1 MRTKQM
7 KKDNSF
13 AIFAL
18 ILLLTVVF
26 LAVSAVRPAFAA
38 NESGNGTN
46 EIVLVVR
53 PLVIMNYSAVPGQ
66 RFDVSINVTALGA
79 LNLHGFT
86 MRLGYDPTLVNC
98 IPYVGG
104 LGDIFNGFSIT
115 VAPSIIDNALGNVYV
130 SINLTSQ
137 SATVNNNGTLFTFRF
152 QVKGTGET
160 SLHVH
165 DAVLYGIGG
174 SHIQFTAYDGYFN
187 NKFNFDLTM
196 PLILLAVTFA
206 SLFLNLKTESKLK
219 GVFEERE
226 FRVRDA
232 VLLVGLMTVM
242 ITLIV
247 VVQQLSTVLMVL
259 FLFSYSLLLYTFSY
273 LLFNKRWYVGIIP
286 SAVFILLYVFLR
298 DSFVWTYYLSNVYG
312 LVFAILITLYLAS
325 LFNWK
330 TTAVFG
336 VLITAMDVVLVLVT
350 KTMVQA
356 ATAAASLG
364 LPVLVSLPLV
374 PLIMT
379 GTGLLPVSL
388 GLGDFFFAGLLA
400 IQTFK
405 KYGKRLAIASV
416 VGMTISFSLFE
427 AFILTYRIGGF
438 PGTLMIIC
446 GWVPFVLVQT
456 LRNWRKTEGASLKQ
470 VVSG

>member
-1 MRTKQM
+1 ML
-7 KKDNSF
+7 KDKRFAVF
-13 AIFAL
+13 AI
-18 ILLLTVVF
+18 ILLTAAVF
-26 LAVSAVRPAFAA
+26 LMVSVVKPAFSASETDA
-38 NESGNGTN
+38 QTN

-53 PLVIMNYSAVPGQ
+53 PLVIMNYSAVPGEK
-66 RFDVSINVTALGA
+66 FDVNINITIVGA
-79 LNLHGFT
+79 IDIRGFR
-86 MRLGYDPTLVNC
+86 MRLSYDPTLINC
-98 IPYVGG
+98 TTVGEGYLFQG
-104 LGDIFNGFSIT
+104 LPTSHVTENTAGS
-115 VAPSIIDNALGNVYV
+115 VYV
-130 SINLTSQ
+130 SVNLTSPN
-137 SATVNNNGTLFTFRF
+137 ATVDNNGTVVTLTF

-160 SLHVH
+160 SLHIY
-165 DAVLYGIGG
+165 DTFLYDSAGAYL
-174 SHIQFTAYDGYFN
+174 QYTAYDGYFN

-196 PLILLAVTFA
+196 PLTLLTVTFA
-206 SLFLNLKTESKLK
+206 SMFLNIKTENKLK
-219 GVFEERE
+219 GVFEETE

-232 VLLVGLMTVM
+232 VLLVGLMVVM

-247 VVQQLSTVLMVL
+247 VVRQLSVILMVL

-273 LLFNKRWYVGIIP
+273 LLSNKRWYVGIIP
-286 SAVFILLYVFLR
+286 PAVFILLYVFLR
-298 DSFVWTYYLSNVYG
+298 DSFLWTYYLSNVYG
-312 LVFAILITLYLAS
+312 LVFAILITLYLAG

-336 VLITAMDVVLVLVT
+336 VLITGMDIILVLVT

-356 ATAAASLG
+356 ANAAVSLS

-379 GTGLLPVSL
+379 GTGLLILSL

-416 VGMTISFSLFE
+416 VGMTVSFSIFE
-427 AFILTYRIGGF
+427 AFILTFRIGAF

-456 LRNWRKTEGASLKQ
+456 LRNWRKTKGVGLEKM
-470 VVSG
+470 VSG